1 MAFTPY
7 SAPPTSDISPVIGEV
22 NDEKTWPLYNPRRKP
37 GQTVY
42 VITGANRGLGLALTT
57 NLALRPNTV
66 VFACIRAFT
75 PDTTEILTSLPVG
88 QNSCVAPIQV
98 DATVPLH
105 DKQAVETITHMH
117 GYNHVD
123 VVIANSGISDY
134 YGTAAET
141 PLEALRT
148 HFEVNT
154 IGPLALFQ
162 AFLPLLLQSAHPRFV
177 AMTSGAASLG
187 EMEHM
192 PLMPITAYGASKAT
206 LNYIVRKIHFENPGV
221 CSWVLSPG
229 WVRTEMGNHGAEVVG
244 MERAPVS
251 LEQSVEAML
260 EKIDSA
266 TREGTSGTFQSF
278 DDTKREW

>member
-22 NDEKTWPLYNPRRKP
+22 NVETTWPPYNPRRKP

-57 NLALRPNTV
+57 TLALRPNTV
-66 VFACIRAFT
+66 VFACVRTFT
-75 PDTTEILTSLPVG
+75 PGTTEILTSLPVG
-88 QNSCVAPIQV
+88 QDSYVAPIQV

-134 YGTAAET
+134 YGSAAET
-141 PLEALRT
+141 SLEALRT

-154 IGPLALFQ
+154 IGPLALFPSFPSSPPSIRTPKIRGYKLRRCEFERHGTH
-162 AFLPLLLQSAHPRFV
+162 ALDAHYCLWRKQSSSELHCEKDTFREPGSVQLGVEPR
-177 AMTSGAASLG
+177 LG
-187 EMEHM
+187 E
-192 PLMPITAYGASKAT
+192 
-206 LNYIVRKIHFENPGV
+206 
-221 CSWVLSPG
+221 
-229 WVRTEMGNHGAEVVG
+229 
-244 MERAPVS
+244 
-251 LEQSVEAML
+251 
-260 EKIDSA
+260 D
-266 TREGTSGTFQSF
+266 
-278 DDTKREW
+278 